1 MRATGQKKRIGG
13 CAPLYEKLLE
23 LPVDVVGLDFV
34 SSPKLS
40 DMIASSGSP
49 KPLALGLLDG
59 RNPQMEKVSDVAREV
74 QRLFPR
80 IQGGRAYL
88 GPSCGL
94 EYLSS
99 EAALAKFGLLPKVLA
114 ELNG

>member
-1 MRATGQKKRIGG
+1 
-13 CAPLYEKLLE
+13 LYEKLLE
-23 LPVDVVGLDFV
+23 LPVDIVGFDFV
-34 SSPKLS
+34 SSPKL
-40 DMIASSGSP
+40 DEMVASSGSP

-59 RNPQMEKVSDVAREV
+59 RNQQLEKAGDVARVV

-80 IQGGRAYL
+80 IQGGRAFL

-99 EAALAKFGLLPKVLA
+99 AAALAKLSLLPKILA

>member
-1 MRATGQKKRIGG
+1 M
-13 CAPLYEKLLE
+13 
-23 LPVDVVGLDFV
+23 
-34 SSPKLS
+34 
-40 DMIASSGSP
+40 
-49 KPLALGLLDG
+49 
-59 RNPQMEKVSDVAREV
+59 V
-74 QRLFPR
+74 QQVFPR

-99 EAALAKFGLLPKVLA
+99 ETALAKFSLLPKIVA

>member
-1 MRATGQKKRIGG
+1 
-13 CAPLYEKLLE
+13 LYEKLLE
-23 LPVDVVGLDFV
+23 LPVDIVGFDFV
-34 SSPKLS
+34 SSPKL
-40 DMIASSGSP
+40 DEMIASSGSP

-59 RNPQMEKVSDVAREV
+59 RNQQMENTADVARQV
-74 QRLFPR
+74 QRLFSR

-99 EAALAKFGLLPKVLA
+99 EAALAKFSLLPRILA